1 MIFTLRKLSHDI
13 LEVMY
18 TKHNFSINLISPSTF
33 FLKILMNVLRSINM
47 WSIYDLYH
55 SIQFQISTNTKN
67 WENCTEISITPFS
80 FGKICPFVTGIW
92 CSLSKIYKWSLI
104 KFYAYICTL
113 SVHIKVNSKKKHYY
127 RTPFWGEYSQFEMG
141 PVNRNQKHLLK
152 FGSIPAY
159 FHIFYCDTK
168 RIYRHTGKP
177 IFCKIV
183 YLDI

>member
-13 LEVMY
+13 QEVMY

-113 SVHIKVNSKKKHYY
+113 SVHIKVNSKKSTITELLFEGNIHNLKWDLWTVTKNTY
-127 RTPFWGEYSQFEMG
+127 WNLVQFLHTFIYFTVIQRGYTDIRE
-141 PVNRNQKHLLK
+141 NR
-152 FGSIPAY
+152 Y
-159 FHIFYCDTK
+159 FVKLCI
-168 RIYRHTGKP
+168 
-177 IFCKIV
+177 
-183 YLDI
+183 